1 MYLWIYCRF
10 VSDCC
15 GTIVPMYIESVPNR
29 NSPPCV
35 LLRESRREGR
45 KVVKRTLLN
54 LTSWPSE
61 LVEDFRR
68 LLKGGRVVDDL
79 SQAFEVVRSLAHGH
93 VAAVWGTLRKIGLLG
108 LLGRRPSRPRSL
120 AAAMIAARILEP
132 RSKLAT
138 ARGLDR
144 RTATGTLSRVA
155 GVEDATAED
164 LYEALDWLLARQPAI
179 EKELARRHLDEGG
192 LVLYDLTSTYF
203 EGRRCPLARLGY
215 SRDGKKGKPQIVVGL
230 ICNREGCPVA
240 VEVFEGNTADPSTLA
255 SQVRKIRR
263 RFGLRR
269 VVVVGDRGLIT
280 SARIREDLDAEEG
293 LGWIT
298 ALRAPQIAR
307 LLDRGALPASLFDE
321 RDLAEIVTPDF
332 PGERL
337 VVCRN
342 PFLADERAR
351 KRDELLRATEAEL
364 TRIGEAVARPK
375 RALRGKAKIGLR
387 AGGVLNKF
395 KMGKHF
401 ELEIGDDFFRCR
413 RKASQIEREASLDGV
428 YVVRTSVGAD
438 EMEADEV
445 VGCYK
450 GLSVVERA
458 FRCCKT
464 VDLKLRPVYHRL
476 PDRVRA
482 HVFVCMLGYH
492 VEWHMRRSLAPILFD
507 DDDRRAAARMRR
519 SVVAPAKRSPGA
531 ELKART
537 RQTPDGLPV
546 HGFQT
551 LLADLATI
559 VQDTIQPNLPGAG
572 SFLKTT
578 VPSPLQQRAL
588 DLLGV
593 RV

>member
-1 MYLWIYCRF
+1 M
-10 VSDCC
+10 
-15 GTIVPMYIESVPNR
+15 VPMYIESVPNR
-29 NSPPCV
+29 NSPPCI

-45 KVVKRTLLN
+45 RVVKRTLLN

-68 LLKGGRVVDDL
+68 LLKGGRVVEDL

-108 LLGRRPSRPRSL
+108 LLGRRPSRPRNL

-144 RTATGTLSRVA
+144 RTAAGTLSRVA
-155 GVEDATAED
+155 RVEDATAED
-164 LYEALDWLLARQPAI
+164 LYEALDWLLRRQPAI
-179 EKELARRHLDEGG
+179 EKELARLHLDEAG

-255 SQVRKIRR
+255 SQMRKIRR

-269 VVVVGDRGLIT
+269 VVLVGDRGLIT
-280 SARIREDLDAEEG
+280 SARIREDLDAEKG

-298 ALRAPQIAR
+298 ALRAPQIAL
-307 LLDRGALPASLFDE
+307 LLDRGELPASLFDE

-387 AGGVLNKF
+387 AGRVLNKF

-401 ELEIGDDFFRCR
+401 ELEIGDDFFRFR
-413 RKASQIEREASLDGV
+413 RKSSQSSARLRWTAFTWCAPASAPTRW
-428 YVVRTSVGAD
+428 
-438 EMEADEV
+438 
-445 VGCYK
+445 
-450 GLSVVERA
+450 
-458 FRCCKT
+458 
-464 VDLKLRPVYHRL
+464 RPT
-476 PDRVRA
+476 
-482 HVFVCMLGYH
+482 
-492 VEWHMRRSLAPILFD
+492 RSSAPIRD
-507 DDDRRAAARMRR
+507 CPSSNAPSAAAR
-519 SVVAPAKRSPGA
+519 
-531 ELKART
+531 
-537 RQTPDGLPV
+537 
-546 HGFQT
+546 
-551 LLADLATI
+551 
-559 VQDTIQPNLPGAG
+559 
-572 SFLKTT
+572 
-578 VPSPLQQRAL
+578 PST
-588 DLLGV
+588 
-593 RV
+593 

>member
-1 MYLWIYCRF
+1 
-10 VSDCC
+10 
-15 GTIVPMYIESVPNR
+15 MYIESVPNR
-29 NSPPCV
+29 NSPPCI

-54 LTSWPSE
+54 LTSWPPE
-61 LVEDFRR
+61 LIEDFRR
-68 LLKGGRVVDDL
+68 LLKGGRVVEDL

-93 VAAVWGTLRKIGLLG
+93 VAAVWGTLRKIGLLS

-120 AAAMIAARILEP
+120 AAALIAARVLEP

-144 RTATGTLSRVA
+144 RTAASTLSRVA
-155 GVEDATAED
+155 GVEDATAEE
-164 LYEALDWLLARQPAI
+164 LYAALDWLLERQPAI
-179 EKELARRHLDEGG
+179 EKQLARLHLDEGD
-192 LVLYDLTSTYF
+192 LVLYDLTSAYF

-240 VEVFEGNTADPSTLA
+240 VEVFEGNTADPSTLSA
-255 SQVRKIRR
+255 QIDKLRR

-280 SARIREDLDAEEG
+280 SARIREDLSAEEG
-293 LGWIT
+293 IDWIT

-307 LLDRGALPASLFDE
+307 LLDRGELPASLFDE
-321 RDLAEIVTPDF
+321 RDLAEISSPEF

-351 KRDELLRATEAEL
+351 KREELLQATEAEL
-364 TRIGEAVARPK
+364 SRIVQAVERPR

-387 AGGVLNKF
+387 AGRVLHKF

-401 ELEIGDDFFRCR
+401 ELEIGDDFFRFR
-413 RKASQIEREASLDGV
+413 RKSAQIEREASLDGI
-428 YVVRTSVGAD
+428 YVVRTSVPAKQMSAD
-438 EMEADEV
+438 QV
-445 VGCYK
+445 VGSYK

-458 FRCCKT
+458 FRCTKT
-464 VDLKLRPVYHRL
+464 MDLKLRPIYHRL

-482 HVFVCMLGYH
+482 HVFLCMLAYY
-492 VEWHMRRSLAPILFD
+492 VEWHMRQSLAPILFD

-519 SVVAPAKRSPGA
+519 SVVAPAERSPSA
-531 ELKART
+531 QLKART
-537 RQTPDGLPV
+537 RLTQDGLPV
-546 HGFQT
+546 HSFPT

-559 VQDTIQPNLPGAG
+559 VQNTVQPKLPGAD

-593 RV
+593 RL